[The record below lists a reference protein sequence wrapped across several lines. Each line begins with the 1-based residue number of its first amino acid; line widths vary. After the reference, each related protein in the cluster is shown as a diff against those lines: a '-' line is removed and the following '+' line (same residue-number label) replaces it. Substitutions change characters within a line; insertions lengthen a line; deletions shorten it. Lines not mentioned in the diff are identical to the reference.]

1 MEETV
6 KDILLRVCG
15 PDALAPKTD
24 LIESGILDSLAFIE
38 LLSEFED
45 IGIEIQPTQI
55 DKDKFRTIDGILELA
70 EQYQSLRECGL
81 RS

>member
-15 PDALAPKTD
+15 PGALVPETD

-38 LLSEFED
+38 LLSDFED

-55 DKDKFRTIDGILELA
+55 DKDKFRTIDGIQELVK
-70 EQYQSLRECGL
+70 QYQSLHDCGL
-81 RS
+81 

>member
-15 PDALAPKTD
+15 PDALAPETD

-70 EQYQSLRECGL
+70 KQYQFSRDCKL
-81 RS
+81 